1 MLRGL
6 LRLTWL
12 EMKIFLRE
20 PMGAIGI
27 LVVPVFIYVFLGQMF
42 SRGRPIANQAAFLSY
57 GIPTLAALFIAINA
71 VLSLVTIIAI
81 YREAGILKRLRATPL
96 RPQTILIAHVLVKL
110 IFTAATMMLMVLAG
124 RRFFPIGTSIPVF
137 SFGAALLL
145 STWSI
150 LALGFIMA
158 SVVRVAR
165 FAQTLAGFVFY
176 PMVGLSGLFYPIEK
190 LPPLARALA
199 KVMPLTYAVSLMR
212 GILEGDGWSAHRTD
226 VVALLVVFLV
236 SMAVT
241 TRVFRWE

>member
-6 LRLTWL
+6 LGLTWL
-12 EMKIFLRE
+12 EIKIFLRE
-20 PMGAIGI
+20 PMGAVGI
-27 LVVPVFIYVFLGQMF
+27 LVVPVLIYVFLGQMF
-42 SRGRPIANQAAFLSY
+42 SRGRPVANQAAFMSY
-57 GIPTLAALFIAINA
+57 VIPTFAAVFIAINA

-81 YREAGILKRLRATPL
+81 YRESGILKRLRATPL
-96 RPQTILIAHVLVKL
+96 RPRTILVAHVLVKL
-110 IFTAATMMLMVLAG
+110 IFTAVTMLLMVLAG
-124 RRFFPIGTSIPVF
+124 RRFFPIGTRIPVV

-150 LALGFIMA
+150 LALGFVMA
-158 SVVRVAR
+158 SLVRVAR

-199 KVMPLTYAVSLMR
+199 RVMPLTYAVSLMR
-212 GILEGDGWSAHRTD
+212 GILEGEGWRAHLSD
-226 VVALLVVFLV
+226 VVALLVVFMV

-241 TRVFRWE
+241 ARVFRWE